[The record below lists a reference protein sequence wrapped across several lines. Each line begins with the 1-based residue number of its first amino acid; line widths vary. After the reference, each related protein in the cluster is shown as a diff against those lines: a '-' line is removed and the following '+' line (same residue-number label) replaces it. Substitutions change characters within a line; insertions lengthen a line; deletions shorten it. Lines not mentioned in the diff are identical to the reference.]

1 MTYPQRCL
9 RSDQYIY
16 IRNFKPDRWPAG
28 DPQKFD
34 APGKL
39 GPMHGGYHDIDACP
53 SLTFLIK
60 NQRLPSIARYFHWS
74 VDKRPGEEL
83 YDITND
89 PACLSNLALDP
100 AHYKTTQ
107 TYRDQMDAY
116 LKKTGDPRALAQG
129 DIWESYRRYSRMRSF
144 PRP

>member
-1 MTYPQRCL
+1 
-9 RSDQYIY
+9 
-16 IRNFKPDRWPAG
+16 
-28 DPQKFD
+28 
-34 APGKL
+34 
-39 GPMHGGYHDIDACP
+39 MHGGYHDIDACP

-60 NQRLPSIARYFHWS
+60 NQRLPGIARYFHWS
-74 VDKRPGEEL
+74 VDKRPSEEL

-116 LKKTGDPRALAQG
+116 LKKTGDPRALGQG
-129 DIWESYRRYSRMRSF
+129 DVWESYRRYSRMRSF